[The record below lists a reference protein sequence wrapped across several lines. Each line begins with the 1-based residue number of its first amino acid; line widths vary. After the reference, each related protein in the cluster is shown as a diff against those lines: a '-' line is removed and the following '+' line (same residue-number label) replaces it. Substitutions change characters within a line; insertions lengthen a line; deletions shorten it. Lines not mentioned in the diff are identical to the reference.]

1 MLYPGAF
8 AFVWLAGTCL
18 QALRTSISADLIM
31 RDSHSPAEC
40 FLMRDSHSPAECF
53 LMRDSHSP
61 AECFLMRYSHSP
73 AEYIQMRLSL
83 FQDSHT
89 LSKVH
94 LNAFSMLQR
103 PYSRRNAFSPQLNH
117 DEWCLI
123 PPLALNEVPCLNASF
138 SPVERF
144 SLQQMDLFSPR
155 ESSYYS
161 PVELP

>member
-1 MLYPGAF
+1 MPYPGEF
-8 AFVWLAGTCL
+8 SFVCLAGTSL
-18 QALRTSISADLIM
+18 QALRINILTDLTR

-40 FLMRDSHSPAECF
+40 FLMKDS
-53 LMRDSHSP
+53 R
-61 AECFLMRYSHSP
+61 SP

-83 FQDSHT
+83 FQNSHI
-89 LSKVH
+89 LSKAH
-94 LNAFSMLQR
+94 LNAFSMLQKS
-103 PYSRRNAFSPQLNH
+103 YSRRNAFSPQLNH

-123 PPLALNEVPCLNASF
+123 PQLALNEVPCLNASF
-138 SPVERF
+138 SPIERF